1 MAMSLSL
8 VLQLLVVAVGGAL
21 GGAARFWVSGVVA
34 RRIGETFPWGTLVVN
49 VSGAAILGALAAV
62 LLAAESHAVGNV
74 PVWSGLVVGILGS
87 YTTVSSFS
95 LQTLALVR
103 AGETVRAVGNILGSV
118 TLCLL
123 AAALGYVAALNL
135 LAP

>member
-49 VSGAAILGALAAV
+49 VSGAAIIGALAAV

-103 AGETVRAVGNILGSV
+103 AGETVRAVGNIVGSV